1 MPALSDGTPIKI
13 QDETY
18 EAVLQAFE
26 DAFDD
31 NDQEVL
37 AEIKGYVSK
46 STGRVVDITL
56 DVAFEYKELLTEAI
70 LHVSN
75 YPLDDVDTDI
85 ANAAEWRQARTELRR
100 SLLDSLQ
107 DQNKADHTSRSAESV
122 LDCLPSIRV
131 GYTSG
136 CLQLQGVTEEY
147 TIVKEG
153 ERKQR
158 KSRPKTLAK
167 NEILQGT
174 FRGSSP
180 IGSLKTLA
188 LEKGRFDSLTI
199 GDVTFTSDDFFTDVK
214 DDAIRVFTGDRGHS
228 KRIVLSKA
236 GDQALIE
243 LNDVFASYE
252 VAQRYTHTGKPK
264 KVSAIRSDLGI
275 GADPIALAEV
285 MASKKLKTETL
296 IATEGKGAL
305 EIKEVAATKSNPY
318 TVGPSPASKTFAEVK
333 RENKQMKKGETLL
346 FVKPKSSQ
354 LVANLDWDNSQDLD
368 LCAFVEL
375 KNGAKWILAPIDKR
389 FGSLEYPPYV
399 LHSGDDRHGSSEE
412 GEFLHA
418 ELSNLKHIKRIV
430 FYASI
435 YSGAMNWKDTD
446 AVVTIQVPG
455 HSTIEIPLNEQNT
468 DHGQKKCVLCTL
480 HVDGNK
486 LSIDRH
492 MTFHRNGLIDKDG
505 YKTVEIDLAY
515 NFGFRWHS
523 ARKD

>member
-1 MPALSDGTPIKI
+1 MPTLSDGTPIKI

-37 AEIKGYVSK
+37 AEVKGYVSK
-46 STGRVVDITL
+46 STGRVIDITL
-56 DVAFEYKELLTEAI
+56 DVAFEYKQLLTEAI

-85 ANAAEWRQARTELRR
+85 ASAAEWRQARTELRR

-107 DQNKADHTSRSAESV
+107 DQNKADHTSRSAEGV

-131 GYTSG
+131 GYSSG

-153 ERKQR
+153 EEKTRN
-158 KSRPKTLAK
+158 SRPKTLAK

-174 FRGSSP
+174 FRDSDA
-180 IGSLKTLA
+180 IGALKTLA

-199 GDVTFTSDDFFTDVK
+199 GGVTFTSDDFFTAVK
-214 DDAIRVFTGDRGHS
+214 DDAIRVFTGVKGHS
-228 KRIVLSKA
+228 KRVVLSKA

-264 KVSAIRSDLGI
+264 KVSAIRTDLGV

-285 MASKKLKTETL
+285 MVSKKLKTETL

-305 EIKEVAATKSNPY
+305 EIKEVAATKSSPY
-318 TVGPSPASKTFAEVK
+318 TVGPSPASKTFVEVK

-354 LVANLDWDNSQDLD
+354 LIANLDWDNKQDLD
-368 LCAFVEL
+368 LNCFVEL
-375 KNGAKWILAPIDKR
+375 NNGYTVALQPIDKR
-389 FGSLEYPPYV
+389 FGAIDYAPYV
-399 LHSGDDRHGSSEE
+399 LHSGDDRHGNSEE
-412 GEFLHA
+412 GEFLHV
-418 ELSNLKHIKRIV
+418 EIGNLKHIKRMV
-430 FYASI
+430 FYATI
-435 YSGAMNWKDTD
+435 YSGASNWSDTD
-446 AVVTIQVPG
+446 AVFTLSTPG
-455 HSTIEIPLNEQNT
+455 YPTVEVPLNEYTTNFGE
-468 DHGQKKCVLCTL
+468 DECVLCTVS
-480 HVDGNK
+480 VDGNQ
-486 LSIDRH
+486 LSVDRH
-492 MTFHRNGLIDKDG
+492 VTFHQFKLIQHDG
-505 YKTVEIDLAY
+505 RTTCPMDVAY
-515 NFGFRWHS
+515 NFGMTWRYGS
-523 ARKD
+523 KD

>member
-1 MPALSDGTPIKI
+1 MPTLSDGTPIKI
-13 QDETY
+13 QDDTY
-18 EAVLQAFE
+18 DAVLQAFE

-56 DVAFEYKELLTEAI
+56 DVAFEYKQLLTEAI

-85 ANAAEWRQARTELRR
+85 ASAAEWRQARTELRR

-107 DQNKADHTSRSAESV
+107 DQNKADHTSRSAEGV

-167 NEILQGT
+167 HEILQGT
-174 FRGSSP
+174 FRDSDA
-180 IGSLKTLA
+180 IGAFKTLA
-188 LEKGRFDSLTI
+188 LEKGRFDSLTV
-199 GDVTFTSDDFFTDVK
+199 GGVTFTSDEFFTDVE
-214 DDAIRVFTGDRGHS
+214 DNAILVFTGNKGHS

-243 LNDVFASYE
+243 LNDTFVGYE
-252 VAQRYTHTGKPK
+252 VVQRYTHAGKAK
-264 KVSAIRSDLGI
+264 KVSAIRSDLGV

-285 MASKKLKTETL
+285 MSSKKLKTETL
-296 IATEGKGAL
+296 VATEAKGAL
-305 EIKEVAATKSNPY
+305 DIKEIAATKSKPS
-318 TVGPSPASKTFAEVK
+318 TVGPSPSSKTFAEVK
-333 RENKQMKKGETLL
+333 REHKKMKKGETVL

-354 LVANLDWDNSQDLD
+354 LIANLDWDNKQDLD
-368 LCAFVEL
+368 MCAFVEL
-375 KNGAKWILAPIDKR
+375 KNGGKYILQPLGKK
-389 FGSLEYPPYV
+389 FGALNYAPYV
-399 LHSGDDRHGSSEE
+399 LHSGDDRHGNSEE

-418 ELSNLKHIKRIV
+418 EVGNLKRIKRIV
-430 FYASI
+430 FYTMI
-435 YSGAMNWKDTD
+435 YSGASNWNQTD
-446 AVVTIQVPG
+446 AVVTLSIPG
-455 HSTIEIPLNEQNT
+455 QSTIEVPLNEQNS
-468 DHGQKKCVLCTL
+468 DNGQNQCVLCTL
-480 HVDGNK
+480 HVDGTQ
-486 LSIDRH
+486 LRIDRH
-492 MTFHRNGLIDKDG
+492 VTFHSGGIITHQGRETIEMDVAYDFGLSWVTGSKD
-505 YKTVEIDLAY
+505 
-515 NFGFRWHS
+515 
-523 ARKD
+523 